1 VGATS
6 VPALRSDALDVAA
19 MWLYAGDALSIA
31 RDATLK
37 DVQCACGA
45 AVMIFVVMTIFIVKM
60 IVLVAASYVFLD
72 FE

>member
-1 VGATS
+1 
-6 VPALRSDALDVAA
+6 